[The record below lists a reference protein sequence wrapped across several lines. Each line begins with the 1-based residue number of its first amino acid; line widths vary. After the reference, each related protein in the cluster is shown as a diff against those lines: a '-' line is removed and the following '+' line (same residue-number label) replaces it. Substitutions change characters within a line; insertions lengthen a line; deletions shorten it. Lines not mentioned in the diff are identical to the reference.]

1 MTHRMNIRNAMV
13 PMTVAEARAFRDSL
27 AERGDSVGAYY
38 AEEFVYELEEEFDG
52 CETDED
58 WD

>member
-38 AEEFVYELEEEFDG
+38 AEEFVYELEEEFG
-52 CETDED
+52 RL
-58 WD
+58 